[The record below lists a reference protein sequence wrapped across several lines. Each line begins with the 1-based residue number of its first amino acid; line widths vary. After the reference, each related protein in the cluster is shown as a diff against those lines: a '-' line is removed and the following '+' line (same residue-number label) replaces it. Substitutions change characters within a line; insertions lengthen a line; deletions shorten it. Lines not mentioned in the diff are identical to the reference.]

1 MADRPTQRTR
11 KPLAKT
17 PRGSR
22 RRDVASRPSAK
33 HFLSDKVSH
42 FTESVIREMTRQAML
57 YGAVNLAQGF
67 PDFSAPAEIKQAAQQ
82 AVAADI
88 NQYAI
93 TWGAKNLR
101 NAIARQMGVW
111 QGITVDPEKEITVC
125 CGSTEAMI
133 STLLAVCNAADEV
146 VIFEP
151 YYENYGPDSVLSGA
165 KPKFVKLRPP
175 KDESGEWTF
184 DEKELRR
191 AFDKHTKAIILNT
204 PNNPTGKVFTRAE
217 LELIRDLCL
226 EFDVLAITDEIYEH
240 ILYDGTQHISMVSL
254 DGMRDR
260 TVTINGMSKTYS
272 VTGWRVGWAVA
283 PEKITNAIRK
293 VHDFLTVGAPA
304 PLQEAGAIALNLPSE
319 YYAKLAEGY
328 RVRRDHLMPALTSAG
343 FKCFR
348 PRGAYYVMTDISAFG
363 FSDDVS
369 FAKYLVQDVGV
380 ACVPGS
386 SFYRDPRDGA
396 KQVRF
401 AFCKKPETLDEAA
414 RRLSKLIPKGE

>member
-1 MADRPTQRTR
+1 MSESIPHSPATHR
-11 KPLAKT
+11 
-17 PRGSR
+17 
-22 RRDVASRPSAK
+22 K
-33 HFLSDKVSH
+33 HFLSDRVEH

-57 YGAVNLAQGF
+57 HGAVNLAQGF
-67 PDFSAPAEIKQAAQQ
+67 PDFPAPAEIKQAAQQ
-82 AVAADI
+82 AVAADV

-111 QGITVDPEKEITVC
+111 QGIELDPEKEITVC

-133 STLLAVCNAADEV
+133 STLLAVCNPGDEV

-151 YYENYGPDSVLSGA
+151 FYENYGPDSVLSGA
-165 KPKFVKLRPP
+165 KPKFVKLHPP
-175 KDESGEWTF
+175 KEENALWAF

-204 PNNPTGKVFTRAE
+204 PNNPTGKVFTRTE

-240 ILYDGTQHISMVSL
+240 ILYDGAKHISIASL
-254 DGMRDR
+254 DGMRER

-283 PEKITNAIRK
+283 AEKITNAIRK

-304 PLQEAGAIALNLPSE
+304 PLQEAGAAALSLPAE

-328 RVRRDHLMPALTSAG
+328 RIRRDHLIPALTEAG

-348 PRGAYYVMTDISAFG
+348 PQGAYYVMTDISAFG
-363 FSDDVS
+363 FDDDVS
-369 FAKYLVQDVGV
+369 FARHLVQKIGV

-386 SFYRDPRDGA
+386 SFYRHPRDGA
-396 KQVRF
+396 RQVRF

-414 RRLSKLIPKGE
+414 RRLAKLRR